1 MNSLKSGIA
10 IVAGVLLS
18 GAAWNAA
25 LAQAGPAYLQ
35 EGTVYTAHS
44 PARNGCPSL
53 DWHIW
58 VGPQDTL
65 SGMIS
70 TEGVTAKAFSMTGG
84 IGADKTFHLA
94 GKEIGGTGRT
104 GVVDGKVRD
113 DGVLMATLS
122 QISGPSP
129 CNDKTVYI
137 KWFRGGNDPYDPSKG
152 VAGGAG

>member
-1 MNSLKSGIA
+1 MTSLKSGLAIA
-10 IVAGVLLS
+10 AAALLS

-25 LAQAGPAYLQ
+25 LAAAPAYLQ

-70 TEGVTAKAFSMTGG
+70 TEGVSAKAFSMTGG
-84 IGADKTFHLA
+84 IGADRTFHLN

-113 DGVLMATLS
+113 DGVLVATIS

-129 CNDKTVYI
+129 CADKTVYI
-137 KWFRGGNDPYDPSKG
+137 KWFRGGDDAYDPGKG
-152 VAGGAG
+152 VAGGGG